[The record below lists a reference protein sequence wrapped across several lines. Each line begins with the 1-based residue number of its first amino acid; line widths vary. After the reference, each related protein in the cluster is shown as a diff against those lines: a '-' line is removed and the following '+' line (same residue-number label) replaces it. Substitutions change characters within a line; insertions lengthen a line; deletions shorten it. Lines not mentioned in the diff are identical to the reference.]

1 MALTDAFL
9 KSVGGKRLAH
19 GKSRTAVWNF
29 GWLPPEQ
36 RTDDEQAAHI
46 KALGEMPRFAVT
58 GDDLSESDDA
68 DKALL
73 FELWKHPHVVETNGF
88 EFPGI
93 HQVTGSCVGAGGG
106 NVLMTL
112 ACVEAI
118 RLGEPEQALIPFW
131 LLPYGRSRYHCG
143 MKSPGEGSLGS
154 CFAKAAREDG
164 VIPAKASGLP
174 SFDNSD
180 ALVWGSRTEMSWSD
194 GDAQQTLALLPE
206 SRKHL
211 CQTVAQCANSE
222 DVKKA
227 LFNGYPCTA
236 ASMYAHR
243 PSVQS
248 DPPVLL
254 GKKSGSWSHQMSILG
269 CWNHPKL
276 GWIFWLM
283 NQWGK
288 GAHGTDPAGGPPGG
302 VWITA
307 SDVDW
312 ICRDE
317 VFAFSQFNGF
327 PAPEPTGP
335 IPWLF

>member
-1 MALTDAFL
+1 VKL
-9 KSVGGKRLAH
+9 KH
-19 GKSRTAVWNF
+19 GNSITWNF
-29 GWLPPEQ
+29 GWLHPDQ
-36 RTDDEQAAHI
+36 RTDEQQAEHI
-46 KALGEMPRFAVT
+46 KAVGAMPRFAIQ
-58 GDDLSESDDA
+58 GEDRSEDA

-73 FELWKHPHVVETNGF
+73 FELWKHPHVVEANGF
-88 EFPGI
+88 EYPGV

-106 NVLMTL
+106 NALMTL

-131 LLPYGRSRYHCG
+131 LLPYGRSRFYCG
-143 MKSPGEGSLGS
+143 MKTPGEGSLGS
-154 CFAKAAREDG
+154 CFARAAKEDG
-164 VIPAKASGLP
+164 VIPAKTAGLP

-180 ALVWGSRTEMSWSD
+180 GLVWGSRTEMSWSD
-194 GDAQQTLALLPE
+194 GDAKQTLDLLGE

-211 CQTVAQCANSE
+211 VQTVAQCANSE
-222 DVKKA
+222 DVRKA

-236 ASMYAHR
+236 ASMYAHK
-243 PSVQS
+243 PSVTS

-254 GKKSGSWSHQMSILG
+254 GRRSGSWSHQMSILG

-276 GWIFWLM
+276 GWIFWLQ
-283 NQWGK
+283 NQWGD
-288 GAHGTDPAGGPPGG
+288 AHGHDPAGGPIGG

-307 SDVDW
+307 DDVSW

-317 VFAFSQFNGF
+317 VFAFSQFQGF
-327 PAPEPTGP
+327 PAPTPDR